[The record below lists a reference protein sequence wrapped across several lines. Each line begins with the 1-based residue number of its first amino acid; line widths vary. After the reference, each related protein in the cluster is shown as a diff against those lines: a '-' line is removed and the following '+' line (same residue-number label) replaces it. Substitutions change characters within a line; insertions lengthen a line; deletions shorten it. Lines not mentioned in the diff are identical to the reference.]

1 MNTGIREYENPTPV
15 KLYIQLGRSTKVL
28 GNIKIYIHFTMAM
41 MMMICCPSLLRFR
54 EKSRHLPYTYIYIL
68 YVYMYMCV
76 YNYMCIYIYIIYPFM
91 YSYHDVSLDILKQVW
106 LIVSWY
112 IILTHTIMSLSLRH
126 INDEDHGQVEQ
137 CNMKPCPLARLDRA
151 TDAMLVRW

>member
-1 MNTGIREYENPTPV
+1 MKIPPPLNFTFNWDDQQRYWGIL
-15 KLYIQLGRSTKVL
+15 KSTFILRWRWWWWFVARRCCGSGKSP
-28 GNIKIYIHFTMAM
+28 GICRIH
-41 MMMICCPSLLRFR
+41 
-54 EKSRHLPYTYIYIL
+54 IYIL

-76 YNYMCIYIYIIYPFM
+76 YNYMCIYIYIIYPFK

>member
-1 MNTGIREYENPTPV
+1 M
-15 KLYIQLGRSTKVL
+15 GRSTKVL
-28 GNIKIYIHFTMAM
+28 GNIKGYIHLMMTMMMMMVMM
-41 MMMICCPSLLRFR
+41 MMMIRCPSLLRFR
-54 EKSRHLPYTYIYIL
+54 EKSRHLLYTYIYIYMYIYIYI
-68 YVYMYMCV
+68 YVYVCIIIYV
-76 YNYMCIYIYIIYPFM
+76 YMCIYIYIIYPYM
-91 YSYHDVSLDILKQVW
+91 YSCHDVFLDILKHVW

-126 INDEDHGQVEQ
+126 SNDEDHGQVEQ